1 MGSLDDYVM
10 TPHSSFSELGASLS
24 HTWRSDA
31 QAALRVR
38 PNRPIVPFFPSMN
51 DFERRK
57 EHSLLDRRAAVIGAD
72 NARGGGG
79 GGDGD
84 GGMCMRVYAAG
95 MSVAVAKGA
104 QLTSMFE
111 AIEKAPCLKGRSGIA
126 DL

>member
-1 MGSLDDYVM
+1 MGSLDDYVV

-24 HTWRSDA
+24 HTWLTDA
-31 QAALRVR
+31 QAALRTR
-38 PNRPIVPFFPSMN
+38 PNRPIVPFFPKMD

-57 EHSLLDRRAAVIGAD
+57 ERSLLDRRAASIAAD
-72 NARGGGG
+72 ARGGVN
-79 GGDGD
+79 GD
-84 GGMCMRVYAAG
+84 MCMRLYAAG

-111 AIEKAPCLKGRSGIA
+111 AIEKAPCLKGRLGIA